1 MCMCVCVLCDL
12 WMLSIWVCVLNVCDF
27 LMMTLSRVYLKQN
40 RICTSWCNVLVT
52 HDGTDW
58 PHTLVSLCEPSLYN
72 FLYFLHHS
80 LVFLL
85 LFYKYSLD
93 LFAFLLHVFIFS
105 PDLNLC
111 EGLTCQPVQQRSPG
125 SKKGKVAFTYA
136 VACFSIRACL
146 SDPNPPVFVIL
157 MRARLQMQPCCILKQ
172 IMYE

>member
-1 MCMCVCVLCDL
+1 MHQLVQCPCHTWRQWLATHTHSCPCV
-12 WMLSIWVCVLNVCDF
+12 SA
-27 LMMTLSRVYLKQN
+27 
-40 RICTSWCNVLVT
+40 
-52 HDGTDW
+52 
-58 PHTLVSLCEPSLYN
+58 SLYN

-93 LFAFLLHVFIFS
+93 LFAFLSHVFIFS

-111 EGLTCQPVQQRSPG
+111 EGLTCQPVHQRSPG

-146 SDPNPPVFVIL
+146 SDSNPPVFVIL

-172 IMYE
+172 IMYEWAASGASHLGDY